1 MSPKLEIKSANAFL
15 MYDNNQELFFQG
27 TGSKEWI
34 SLDDISDN
42 LIKTTL
48 NTEDKNFYKH
58 HGFDFLRIL
67 KAIYVNVTSRSK
79 SQGASTISQQYAK
92 NLFLDFDK
100 TWERKLNEMWLTMQL
115 EVHYSKDEILEG
127 YLNTINYGHGMYGIE
142 MLVNFIL
149 IKVLKI

>member
-1 MSPKLEIKSANAFL
+1 M
-15 MYDNNQELFFQG
+15 
-27 TGSKEWI
+27 
-34 SLDDISDN
+34 
-42 LIKTTL
+42 IKTTL

-142 MLVNFIL
+142 NAAKFYFDKSAKDLDLAESAMLAGIPKSPSYYSPLVNYDLAKNRQKNI
-149 IKVLKI
+149 